1 MRGIAHG
8 LWRYLYFQIFQKAQA
23 VLMSKIIL
31 KLTGPTAKHAACCRI
46 HDAEEGYVMTIA
58 EPNRTLD
65 QNAKLWP
72 MLEDVSSQVEW
83 YGSRLTKEEWKDVFS
98 ASLKK
103 QKAVPGIDGG
113 FVVCG
118 QSTSKLSKREF
129 SDLVELIYAF
139 GSERGVKW
147 SERMVA

>member
-1 MRGIAHG
+1 
-8 LWRYLYFQIFQKAQA
+8 
-23 VLMSKIIL
+23 MSKIVL
-31 KLTGPTAKHAACCRI
+31 KLTGPTAKHAACIRI
-46 HDAEEGYVMTIA
+46 HDAPEGYVMTIA
-58 EPNRTLD
+58 EATRTLE

-72 MLEDVSSQVEW
+72 MLQDVSSQVDW
-83 YGSRLTKEEWKDVFS
+83 YGNKLTDEEWKDVFS

-118 QSTSKLSKREF
+118 QRTSKMGKKEF
-129 SDLVELIYAF
+129 ADLIEVIYAF
-139 GSERGVKW
+139 GAERGVKW

>member
-1 MRGIAHG
+1 
-8 LWRYLYFQIFQKAQA
+8 
-23 VLMSKIIL
+23 MSKIIL
-31 KLTGPTAKHAACCRI
+31 KLTGPTAKHAACIRI
-46 HDAEEGYVMTIA
+46 HDAPEGHVVTIS

-65 QNAKLWP
+65 QNSKLWP

-83 YGSRLTKEEWKDVFS
+83 YGSSLTKEEWKDVFS

-118 QSTSKLSKREF
+118 QSTSKMSKREF
-129 SDLVELIYAF
+129 ADLVELIYAF
-139 GSERGVKW
+139 GADRGVKW

>member
-1 MRGIAHG
+1 
-8 LWRYLYFQIFQKAQA
+8 
-23 VLMSKIIL
+23 MSKIIL

-46 HDAEEGYVMTIA
+46 HDAPEGHVVTIS

-65 QNAKLWP
+65 QNSKLWP
-72 MLEDVSSQVEW
+72 MLEDVSRQVEW

-118 QSTSKLSKREF
+118 QSTSKMSKREF
-129 SDLVELIYAF
+129 ADLVELIYAF
-139 GSERGVKW
+139 GGERGVKW